1 MPIGWLRSGPG
12 YRLRRMAAEVQ
23 SMDDRELA
31 GLLLGAGLEDDL
43 HALQSLL
50 AGAAAA
56 PEGAD
61 SDAWLELVGER
72 LPETLQ
78 MALRARRAALRP
90 PDPADGD
97 HSERLRRLREVL
109 RQRGVDGF
117 VLMRT
122 DEHGSEYLP
131 GYAERV
137 AWLTGFTGS
146 AAQAAVLPERA
157 TVLSDGRYTVQL
169 SQEVDD
175 AFFERRH
182 SVNQPLNKWLEEHLP
197 EGARLGYDPWLAQR
211 AERDRLETIVKAKGG
226 TLVGLDPNPIDAI
239 WADRPP
245 RPIAPVRRQDERY
258 AGEGDATKRERIAAM
273 LGEKQADLLLL
284 TAADSIAWLLNL
296 RGGDIAYN
304 PLVLSYAL
312 LNRDGTCRWFVDPRK
327 LPAGLKLPNAIVV
340 EPLDSFVTA
349 LDEIGYS
356 QRRVLADPGSAHV
369 GFIDRL
375 TTAGAKLVEADDPC
389 VLAKA
394 QKNPVE
400 LTGAADAQR
409 RDGAAVARFLAWL
422 DAQQLDGR
430 IDEETAAAKLEQERA
445 KDPLFRGLSFDS
457 ISAHGPN
464 AALPHYRTTP
474 ESNRPLTGGT
484 LYLIDSGGQYLDAT
498 TDITRTV
505 ALGEVDAE
513 MRQRF
518 TLVLKGMIAISQAV
532 FPEGTTGAQIDSFA
546 RAALWRHGLDFDHGT
561 GHGVGSY
568 LCVHEGPARI
578 SKLGTTPLKP
588 GMILS
593 NEPGYY
599 KQGAYGIRIENLVVV
614 EPRPKP
620 EGGDRELLGFRTL
633 TLCPIDR
640 RLIVPGLLTADELAW
655 LDAYHAR
662 VAVELGPLVGDTA
675 PWLEQACRPLA

>member
-1 MPIGWLRSGPG
+1 
-12 YRLRRMAAEVQ
+12 
-23 SMDDRELA
+23 
-31 GLLLGAGLEDDL
+31 
-43 HALQSLL
+43 
-50 AGAAAA
+50 
-56 PEGAD
+56 
-61 SDAWLELVGER
+61 
-72 LPETLQ
+72 
-78 MALRARRAALRP
+78 
-90 PDPADGD
+90 
-97 HSERLRRLREVL
+97 
-109 RQRGVDGF
+109 
-117 VLMRT
+117 MRT

-169 SQEVDD
+169 GQEVDD
-175 AFFERRH
+175 KLFERRH
-182 SVNQPLNKWLEEHLP
+182 SVDQPLSKWLEEHLP
-197 EGARLGYDPWLAQR
+197 EGAKLGYDPWLARR
-211 AERDRLETIVKAKGG
+211 AERDRLETLVKAKGG
-226 TLVGLDPNPIDAI
+226 ILVGLDPNPIDAI

-258 AGEGDATKRERIAAM
+258 AGEGDAAKRERIAAV

-327 LPAGLKLPNAIVV
+327 LPAGLQLPNAVAV
-340 EPLDSFVTA
+340 EPVEGFVPA
-349 LDEIGYS
+349 LDELGRG
-356 QRRVLADPGSAHV
+356 QRRVLVDPGSAHV
-369 GFIDRL
+369 GFLDRL
-375 TTAGAKLVEADDPC
+375 TAAGAKLVEADDPC

-400 LTGAADAQR
+400 LAGAADAQR
-409 RDGAAVARFLAWL
+409 RDGAAVTRFLAWL
-422 DAQQLDGR
+422 DAQPLDGR
-430 IDEETAAAKLEQERA
+430 LDEETAAGRLERERA

-662 VAVELGPLVGDTA
+662 VAVELGPLVGDAA